1 MFGRIEQP
9 DARCCGLD
17 PTENRRARRPRLRG
31 FAIPVAAAAC
41 IALLFYVG
49 GLRKSQH
56 PYEGICNPR
65 LVAQADTAKTVPQTE
80 TKKELRIEK
89 GEMTVE
95 QKIAEVKS
103 RKAKSVTAIPD
114 TLGNDIWQSERNVVL
129 AVQMLSECG
138 QHPERRTDGAQR
150 RDRSYLSRHAATQ
163 HNTGGL

>member
-1 MFGRIEQP
+1 M
-9 DARCCGLD
+9 
-17 PTENRRARRPRLRG
+17 RG

-49 GLRKSQH
+49 GIRNTQH
-56 PYEGICNPR
+56 DEKPH
-65 LVAQADTAKTVPQTE
+65 LVAQTDTAKTASQKE
-80 TKKELRIEK
+80 TKKEPPIEK
-89 GEMTVE
+89 GEMAAK
-95 QKIAEVKS
+95 QKIAEVKP
-103 RKAKSVTAIPD
+103 RKARSVTPIPD
-114 TLGNDIWQSERNVVL
+114 SLGNDIWQSERNVVL